1 MVKETKHLL
10 QLLDLILG
18 FQLRPD
24 LMTGELA
31 CSYASGLISHSAAAA
46 CRGDLGP
53 VPTQRCLR
61 ARLADISAQVDWL
74 GPWLNVP
81 AKDHCFGGMEDQA
94 QPDHL
99 PAAPKPKYSLQDRG
113 MASDRA

>member
-1 MVKETKHLL
+1 
-10 QLLDLILG
+10 
-18 FQLRPD
+18 
-24 LMTGELA
+24 MTGELA

-46 CRGDLGP
+46 HRGNSGP
-53 VPTQRCLR
+53 APTQHCLR
-61 ARLADISAQVDWL
+61 ACLADISAQVDWL

-99 PAAPKPKYSLQDRG
+99 PAAPKPEYSLQDRG